1 MIKRILED
9 SVTKHLNSGKAIIIY
24 GARQVGK
31 TTLLRQA
38 ITAPDTLWLNGDEA
52 DVRAL
57 FENPTSSRIKSVIGK
72 SKTLVVDEAQRI
84 TDIGLCLKLIIDNL
98 PDVQVVAT
106 GSSSFALA
114 NKVNEPLTG
123 RKHEYLMFP
132 LSFAELAAY
141 NGLLV
146 EKRLLP
152 TRLVFGTYP
161 DVVNNAGDERD
172 ILQQL
177 SDSYVYKDILLF
189 DRIKKSDKI
198 LKLLQA
204 LAFQIGSEVSYN
216 ELAQLCGLDSKTVDS
231 YIQLLEKAF
240 IIFRLPSFSRNLRN
254 ELKFAKKIYF
264 WDCGIRNAIIR
275 NFQQA
280 ELRSDIGALFEN
292 YVIAERLKLQ
302 SYARTYA
309 NGYFWRTTAK
319 SEIDYLEECDG
330 MLTAY
335 EFKWNPRRNAAVPL
349 SFSRSYPDAAFKVI
363 TRDNYDEILL

>member
-38 ITAPDTLWLNGDEA
+38 ITVPDTLWLNGDEA

-132 LSFAELAAY
+132 LSFAELAAH

-152 TRLVFGTYP
+152 TRLVFGSYP

-292 YVIAERLKLQ
+292 YVIAERLKQQ